1 MSRHHLR
8 DSLPAWLQ
16 IVVVVA
22 VFGVGALLV
31 VLSSG
36 VGHRSMS
43 TAAEATP
50 APLPSG
56 FFQPTEQ
63 QWQSL
68 TTAPVTA
75 APFADVSE
83 TQGTIAAADDAT
95 TQVFSPFTGR
105 VANVF
110 VTVGDVV
117 RPGTPL
123 FSGVGDEYAQAANDL
138 ATALATLK
146 SARMQLHVT
155 QVNRD
160 RLLKLLRV
168 DGAAR
173 KDVEQS
179 AADVATAKTAV
190 DNAEIA
196 AKLARARAD
205 VLGAA
210 AKQIPQPGPSGAFA
224 TQAVVRAPIGGMI
237 MQRAVGPGQFVQSAA
252 NGGSTALLTISDL
265 SHVFFV
271 AQVTEDQI
279 ARIRIGDAVTVRMDA
294 FPGRIFDARV
304 NFIAPSVDP
313 NTHRIAVR
321 ARVENP
327 EGALKPGMFG
337 SFRIYTG
344 QPEDHLAVP
353 EQAVIFEGDTAR
365 VWITGPHR
373 SIALRYIKTGK
384 TVDGSVEVL
393 SGLRAG
399 DRVVTGGSVFIDRE
413 AQGGD

>member
-8 DSLPAWLQ
+8 GSLPALVQ
-16 IVVVVA
+16 IVIVAA
-22 VFGVGALLV
+22 VFGIGALLV
-31 VLSSG
+31 FVSSAF
-36 VGHRSMS
+36 GHRSTS

-68 TTAPVTA
+68 TTAPVTSI
-75 APFADVSE
+75 PFADVSE
-83 TQGTIAAADDAT
+83 TEGSIAPADDTT

-110 VTVGDVV
+110 VTVGDIV

-123 FSGVGDEYAQAANDL
+123 FSGVGDEYAQAENDL

-146 SARMQLHVT
+146 SAQTQLHVT
-155 QVNRD
+155 QINRD
-160 RLLKLLRV
+160 RLLKLLSV

-179 AADVATAKTAV
+179 AADLAAARTAV

-196 AKLARARAD
+196 AKLARAHAD

-210 AKQIPQPGPSGAFA
+210 AQQSPQPGPTGAFA
-224 TQAVVRAPIGGMI
+224 TQVVVRAPIGGMV
-237 MQRAVGPGQFVQSAA
+237 MQRAVGPGQFVESAA
-252 NGGSTALLTISDL
+252 SGGSNALLTISDL

-294 FPGRIFDARV
+294 FPGRTFDARV

-327 EGALKPGMFG
+327 DVALKPGMFG

-344 QPEDHLAVP
+344 AAEDHLAVP
-353 EQAVIFEGDTAR
+353 EAAVIFEGDTAR

-373 SIALRYIKTGK
+373 SIALRYIKAGK
-384 TVDGSVEVL
+384 TVDGTVEVL

-399 DRVVTGGSVFIDRE
+399 DRVITGGSVFIDRE

>member
-8 DSLPAWLQ
+8 GSLPALVQ
-16 IVVVVA
+16 IVIVVA
-22 VFGVGALLV
+22 VFGIGALLV
-31 VLSSG
+31 FVSS
-36 VGHRSMS
+36 VFGHRSTS
-43 TAAEATP
+43 TAAEMTP

-68 TTAPVTA
+68 ATAPVRSV
-75 APFADVSE
+75 PFADVSE
-83 TQGTIAAADDAT
+83 TDGSIAAADDAT
-95 TQVFSPFTGR
+95 TQVFSPFSGR
-105 VANVF
+105 IANVF
-110 VTVGDVV
+110 VTVGDIVK
-117 RPGTPL
+117 PGTPL
-123 FSGVGDEYAQAANDL
+123 FSGVGDEYAQAENDL
-138 ATALATLK
+138 ATALATLH
-146 SARMQLHVT
+146 SAQVQLHVT
-155 QVNRD
+155 TVNRE

-179 AADVATAKTAV
+179 AADLATAKTAV

-196 AKLARARAD
+196 ANLARAHAE
-205 VLGAA
+205 VLGAT
-210 AKQIPQPGPSGAFA
+210 AKQRPLPGPRGSFT

-237 MQRAVGPGQFVQSAA
+237 MQRAVGPGQYVESAA
-252 NGGSTALLTISDL
+252 SGGSTALLTISDL

-279 ARIRIGDAVTVRMDA
+279 ARVRVGDDVVVRMNA
-294 FPGRIFDARV
+294 FPGRTFDARV
-304 NFIAPSVDP
+304 NYVGPSVDQ

-327 EGALKPGMFG
+327 DGALKPGMFG
-337 SFRIYTG
+337 RFRIYTG
-344 QPEDHLAVP
+344 APEDHLAVP

-373 SIALRYIKTGK
+373 SIALRYIKAGK
-384 TVDGSVEVL
+384 TVDGTVEVL

-399 DRVVTGGSVFIDRE
+399 DRVITGGSVFIDRE
-413 AQGGD
+413 ALGGD